1 MKKRYFKGS
10 LTIEA
15 AGVMAVLLFGLG
27 TVIMEA
33 GRIHD
38 EVTGAMVIHEA
49 VEKSRHEKELDLKE
63 AASFFQANR
72 GARLRLSGY
81 RVYLMRTEKLS
92 GAGQP
97 PGTGKRKF
105 RDSGFV
111 RRHFYGRSH

>member
-72 GARLRLSGY
+72 GARLRLRQGSRRELGKGNSGTA
-81 RVYLMRTEKLS
+81 VSSGGIFTEDHIDRK
-92 GAGQP
+92 AG
-97 PGTGKRKF
+97 G
-105 RDSGFV
+105 
-111 RRHFYGRSH
+111 

>member
-27 TVIMEA
+27 TMIMEA

-63 AASFFQANR
+63 PGSQAPSE
-72 GARLRLSGY
+72 RLPGISG
-81 RVYLMRTEKLS
+81 
-92 GAGQP
+92 
-97 PGTGKRKF
+97 
-105 RDSGFV
+105 
-111 RRHFYGRSH
+111 

>member
-63 AASFFQANR
+63 AASFFQGNWEKEIQGQRFRPEAF
-72 GARLRLSGY
+72 LRKITLI
-81 RVYLMRTEKLS
+81 EKL
-92 GAGQP
+92 GDKNEDP
-97 PGTGKRKF
+97 LYP
-105 RDSGFV
+105 
-111 RRHFYGRSH
+111 

>member
-1 MKKRYFKGS
+1 
-10 LTIEA
+10 
-15 AGVMAVLLFGLG
+15 MAVLLFGLG

-81 RVYLMRTEKLS
+81 RVYLDENRKTVRGRAAAGNWEKEIQGQRFRPEAFLRKITLIEKL
-92 GAGQP
+92 GHKNEDP
-97 PGTGKRKF
+97 LYP
-105 RDSGFV
+105 
-111 RRHFYGRSH
+111 

>member
-27 TVIMEA
+27 TMIMEA

-49 VEKSRHEKELDLKE
+49 VEKCPGQGSRRELGKG
-63 AASFFQANR
+63 N
-72 GARLRLSGY
+72 SGTA
-81 RVYLMRTEKLS
+81 VSSGGIFTEDHIDRK
-92 GAGQP
+92 AG
-97 PGTGKRKF
+97 G
-105 RDSGFV
+105 
-111 RRHFYGRSH
+111 